1 MTAIWKFA
9 CMGAALALCASAVP
23 AAAQRIVPPG
33 YTTYYFS
40 GTTADPAN
48 PNIPAGGAGRMGDTV
63 QQADNILN
71 KLQGMLAKQGLGFGD
86 VVAAHVFLV
95 GDPAKGGEIDFAGLN
110 GEWGKRFGTTD
121 QPNRPSRSAI
131 QVRLPTP
138 GALVEIEL
146 TAAKQGQPAQ

>member
-1 MTAIWKFA
+1 MTASWKFA
-9 CMGAALALCASAVP
+9 CLGAALALCASAMP

-40 GTTADPAN
+40 GTTADPLNASN
-48 PNIPAGGAGRMGDTV
+48 PNDRGTTV

-71 KLQGMLAKQGLGFGD
+71 KLQGMLAKQNLGFGD

-110 GEWGKRFGTTD
+110 SEWGKRFGTTD

-146 TAAKQGQPAQ
+146 TAAKQAP

>member
-1 MTAIWKFA
+1 
-9 CMGAALALCASAVP
+9 
-23 AAAQRIVPPG
+23 
-33 YTTYYFS
+33 
-40 GTTADPAN
+40 
-48 PNIPAGGAGRMGDTV
+48 MGDTV
-63 QQADNILN
+63 QQADNILG

-110 GEWGKRFGTTD
+110 SEWAKRFGTTD

-146 TAAKQGQPAQ
+146 TAAKQAP

>member
-1 MTAIWKFA
+1 MIASWKIA
-9 CMGAALALCASAVP
+9 CIGAALALCTSALP
-23 AAAQRIVPPG
+23 ATAQRIVPPG

-40 GTTADPAN
+40 GTTADPVN

-71 KLQGMLAKQGLGFGD
+71 KLQAMLAKQGLGFGD

-110 GEWGKRFGTTD
+110 AEWGKRFGTTD
-121 QPNRPSRSAI
+121 QPNRPSRSAFK
-131 QVRLPTP
+131 VGLPTP

-146 TAAKQGQPAQ
+146 TAAKQAP

>member
-1 MTAIWKFA
+1 MTASWK
-9 CMGAALALCASAVP
+9 CLGAALVLWGSAMPAL
-23 AAAQRIVPPG
+23 AQRIVPPG

-40 GTTADPAN
+40 GTTADPLN
-48 PNIPAGGAGRMGDTV
+48 PNIPAGAPGRMGDTV

-71 KLQGMLAKQGLGFGD
+71 KLRDMLAKNSLGFGD

-110 GEWGKRFGTTD
+110 AEWGKRFGTAD

-146 TAAKQGQPAQ
+146 VAAKQAP

>member
-1 MTAIWKFA
+1 MTNRLKFA
-9 CMGAALALCASAVP
+9 CLGAALLCASVLP

-33 YTTYYFS
+33 HTIFFFS
-40 GTTADPAN
+40 GTTADPLNASN
-48 PNIPAGGAGRMGDTV
+48 PNDKGNTV

-71 KLQGMLAKQGLGFGD
+71 KLRDMLAKNNLGFGD
-86 VVAAHVFLV
+86 VIKATVFLV

-110 GEWGKRFGTTD
+110 SEWGKRFGTPD

-146 TAAKQGQPAQ
+146 VAEKQMP

>member
-1 MTAIWKFA
+1 MTFAWKSA
-9 CMGAALALCASAVP
+9 CLGAALALCASVLP

-33 YTTYYFS
+33 QTIYFFS
-40 GTTADPAN
+40 GTTADPLN
-48 PNIPAGGAGRMGDTV
+48 PNIPAGSPGRMGDTV

-71 KLQGMLAKQGLGFGD
+71 KLQAMLTAKGLGFGD

-110 GEWGKRFGTTD
+110 AEWGKRFGTTD

-131 QVRLPTP
+131 QVRL
-138 GALVEIEL
+138 
-146 TAAKQGQPAQ
+146 

>member
-1 MTAIWKFA
+1 MTASWKFA
-9 CMGAALALCASAVP
+9 CLAALALCASALP
-23 AAAQRIVPPG
+23 AAAQRIVPPSQTV
-33 YTTYYFS
+33 YFFS
-40 GTTADPAN
+40 GTTADPLNATL
-48 PNIPAGGAGRMGDTV
+48 PPGSAGRMGDTV

-71 KLQGMLAKQGLGFGD
+71 KLQAMLAKNNLTFGD

-110 GEWGKRFGTTD
+110 SEWGKRFGTPD
-121 QPNRPSRSAI
+121 QPNRPSRSAF

-146 TAAKQGQPAQ
+146 TAAK